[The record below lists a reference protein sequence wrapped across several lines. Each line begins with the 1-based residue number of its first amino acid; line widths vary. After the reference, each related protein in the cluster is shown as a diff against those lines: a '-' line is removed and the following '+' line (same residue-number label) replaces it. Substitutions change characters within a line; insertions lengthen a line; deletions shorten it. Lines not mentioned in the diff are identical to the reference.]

1 MCRINSPSRLEIEV
15 MLLAII
21 ICLLCLCWVL
31 PGMGSFA
38 VDMNNAPHL
47 GHHWYLPQPPVY
59 SWFGSNVK
67 SKLLHL
73 YYCNRPR
80 SIHCVSVLRVSPHFK
95 CLDWIQTRLRDP
107 NDGADMANFH
117 AYSLLYEKKIPWG
130 KSKAL
135 SSKQSANNFICRKR
149 IGFFLLA
156 EYFCLICSFLGGWW
170 LYMML
175 SHTYLAWSVV
185 ALQCV

>member
-1 MCRINSPSRLEIEV
+1 MCRINSPSRLEIDV

-73 YYCNRPR
+73 YHCNRPR
-80 SIHCVSVLRVSPHFK
+80 SIHSVSLLSVSPHFK
-95 CLDWIQTRLRDP
+95 CLDWIQIRLRDP
-107 NDGADMANFH
+107 NDGADYGKLSCLFTLGWKENP
-117 AYSLLYEKKIPWG
+117 LGKIKGTIFKPIC
-130 KSKAL
+130 
-135 SSKQSANNFICRKR
+135 KQ
-149 IGFFLLA
+149 
-156 EYFCLICSFLGGWW
+156 
-170 LYMML
+170 LYM
-175 SHTYLAWSVV
+175 
-185 ALQCV
+185 